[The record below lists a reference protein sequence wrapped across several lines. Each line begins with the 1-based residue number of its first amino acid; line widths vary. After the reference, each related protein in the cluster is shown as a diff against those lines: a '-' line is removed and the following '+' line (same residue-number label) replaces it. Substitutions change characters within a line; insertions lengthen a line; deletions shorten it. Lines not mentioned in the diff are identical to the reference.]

1 MLSIRNHHRDAAG
14 STLQDPDAGA
24 IVFDGVDVV
33 RNKAEIRRM
42 LGYLPQDLGVLS

>member
-1 MLSIRNHHRDAAG
+1 
-14 STLQDPDAGA
+14 
-24 IVFDGVDVV
+24 VFDGVDVV